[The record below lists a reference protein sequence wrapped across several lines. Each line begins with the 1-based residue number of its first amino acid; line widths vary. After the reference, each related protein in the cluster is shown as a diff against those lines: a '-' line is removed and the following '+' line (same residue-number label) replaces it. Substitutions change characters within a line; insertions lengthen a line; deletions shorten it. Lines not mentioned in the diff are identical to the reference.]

1 MTATQPTGLY
11 QDRQRYLTRPRDG
24 RKSNL
29 ALVTQSLYDEPQ
41 LTRADLARLTG
52 LTKVTISDIISELID
67 EGLVQE
73 TGITTGLRPGKPA
86 ATLDVREDTFDIM
99 ALDLSGPE
107 TLRAG
112 LYSVRGVKRTE
123 VSANLEGRTGEDA
136 IAATV
141 NLARNCAAQATRPIL
156 GVGVGS
162 PGTVD
167 AFGTVIAAPNL
178 DWHDVALQDILA
190 SQLNVPTTVQNDA
203 NTAVIGEKAFADGD
217 ATMLRVQISRGVGA
231 GILLSGSLVLGTS
244 GAAGEIGHV
253 VIDRHGKRC
262 SCGKRGCLE
271 TWISVPSL
279 RRRLAD
285 SPGRHDEILAEAGRR
300 LGMAL
305 APIVAAIDLQDVV
318 LGGPNDLLGG
328 AFLSSCNDLII
339 ERTHSEFRRDLKMKL
354 SSLGNEAVLLGA
366 VSLVLRTTLGVS

>member
-1 MTATQPTGLY
+1 MKAVQPTGLY
-11 QDRQRYLTRPRDG
+11 QDRRRHLTRPHDG

-52 LTKVTISDIISELID
+52 LTKVTISDIVSELID
-67 EGLVQE
+67 EGLVRE

-99 ALDLSGPE
+99 ALDLAGPE
-107 TLRAG
+107 ILRAG
-112 LYSVRGVKRTE
+112 LYSVRGAKRDE

-136 IAATV
+136 TALTV
-141 NLARNCAAQATRPIL
+141 DLARDCAGKATRPIL
-156 GVGVGS
+156 GIGVGS
-162 PGTVD
+162 PGAVD

-178 DWHDVALQDILA
+178 DWHGVPLQDIISTRLG
-190 SQLNVPTTVQNDA
+190 LPTVVQNDA
-203 NTAVIGEKAFADGD
+203 NTAVIAEKAFADGSS
-217 ATMLRVQISRGVGA
+217 TLLRVQITRGVGA

-253 VIDRHGKRC
+253 VIDRQGALC

-279 RRRLAD
+279 RARLAKKG
-285 SPGRHDEILAEAGRR
+285 SSSHEILAEAGRR

-305 APIVAAIDLQDVV
+305 APVVAALDLQDVI
-318 LGGPNDLLGG
+318 LGGPEDLLGG
-328 AFLSSCNDLII
+328 SFISACAELIC
-339 ERTHSEFRRDLKMKL
+339 ERTHSEFRRDISMKL

>member
-1 MTATQPTGLY
+1 MQPTGLY
-11 QDRQRYLTRPRDG
+11 QDRYRFRTRPHDG

-52 LTKVTISDIISELID
+52 LTKVTISDIVSELID
-67 EGLVQE
+67 EGLIEE

-86 ATLDVREDTFDIM
+86 ATLDIREDTFDIM

-112 LYSVRGVKRTE
+112 LYSVRGAKRAEIST
-123 VSANLEGRTGEDA
+123 SLEGRTGEDA
-136 IAATV
+136 AAITV
-141 NLARNCAAQATRPIL
+141 DLARKCAARSTRPIL
-156 GVGVGS
+156 GIGVGS

-178 DWHDVALQDILA
+178 DWHGLPLQDII
-190 SQLNVPTTVQNDA
+190 STGLNLPAVVQNDA
-203 NTAVIGEKAFADGD
+203 NAAVIAEKAFADGG
-217 ATMLRVQISRGVGA
+217 ATILRVQVSRGVGA

-253 VIDRHGKRC
+253 VIDRQGALC

-279 RRRLAD
+279 RQRLAENSD
-285 SPGRHDEILAEAGRR
+285 SHDEILAEAGRR

-305 APIVAAIDLQDVV
+305 APIVAALDLQDIV
-318 LGGPNDLLGG
+318 LGGPTDLLGG
-328 AFLSSCNDLII
+328 AFIEACVGLIT
-339 ERTHSEFRRDLKMKL
+339 ERTHSEFRRNLSMKL
-354 SSLGNEAVLLGA
+354 SSLGDEAVLLGA

>member
-1 MTATQPTGLY
+1 MTAMQPTGLY
-11 QDRQRYLTRPRDG
+11 QDRYRLRTRPHDG

-52 LTKVTISDIISELID
+52 LTKVTISDIVSELID
-67 EGLVQE
+67 EGLLRE

-86 ATLDVREDTFDIM
+86 ATLDIREDTFDIM

-107 TLRAG
+107 ILRAG
-112 LYSVRGVKRTE
+112 LYSLRGAKRGE

-136 IAATV
+136 TAITV
-141 NLARNCAAQATRPIL
+141 ALAQNCAAQSTRPIL
-156 GVGVGS
+156 GIGVGS
-162 PGTVD
+162 PGAVD

-178 DWHDVALQDILA
+178 DWHGVPLQDIISTRLD
-190 SQLNVPTTVQNDA
+190 LPTVVQNDA
-203 NTAVIGEKAFADGD
+203 NAAVIGEKAFADGG
-217 ATMLRVQISRGVGA
+217 TTILRVQISRGVGA

-253 VIDRHGKRC
+253 VIDRHGALC

-279 RRRLAD
+279 RRRLAGD
-285 SPGRHDEILAEAGRR
+285 RTRDEVLAEAGRR

-305 APIVAAIDLQDVV
+305 APIVAALDLQDVI
-318 LGGPNDLLGG
+318 LGGPEDLLSGSFV
-328 AFLSSCNDLII
+328 AACAELIT
-339 ERTHSEFRRDLKMKL
+339 ERTHSEFRRDLSMKL
-354 SSLGNEAVLLGA
+354 SSLGDEAVLLGA